1 MIAVPL
7 SAWTVALF
15 ELKKIFFLLLI
26 PMLLGFLVAVL
37 YPLGQRM
44 ALQHRPFP
52 TVMLFAALGPAA
64 MLFGWSLVI
73 RTLWTAPMYGLGY
86 GLGVA
91 CLSRVHK
98 LSLWPPRVMFRKLR
112 APNSRPA

>member
-1 MIAVPL
+1 MTAIPI
-7 SAWTVALF
+7 SPRTIALF
-15 ELKKIFFLLLI
+15 ELKKIFFLFVTPLLV
-26 PMLLGFLVAVL
+26 GFLVSVL

-44 ALQHRPFP
+44 ALQHRPFLL
-52 TVMLFAALGPAA
+52 VIVFAGLGPTA

-91 CLSRVHK
+91 CMSRVHK
-98 LSLWPPRVMFRKLR
+98 LRLWPPKVITRR
-112 APNSRPA
+112 AQAARRSV